1 MSSPAPDP
9 ARRRGGRRGGTAD
22 TRGDILRAAREQ
34 FAAGYEATSVRAV
47 ARGAGVDPSLIVQ
60 FFGGKDGL
68 FKAVLDDAIRP
79 DEGIKPALAGGT
91 GEIGPRLAAYFF
103 GIWEDPVRRPP
114 FQAMLVSAASN
125 AAAAEVLREFVRDEV
140 IGRLSLAIGGGAGQR
155 TARRTRRVAPHR
167 RRPGAVRLPDT
178 AAVRRPARGRRR
190 AGRARDPGVPDGH
203 RARVACRCRPTRW
216 SPTRSRRGGRRG
228 RRSTRSRR
236 RTAACAG
243 ARSACPPRP

>member
-1 MSSPAPDP
+1 MVATSILIAMSSAAPDP

-34 FAAGYEATSVRAV
+34 FAAGYEATSVRGV

-79 DEGIKPALAGGT
+79 DEGIRPALAGGT

-103 GIWEDPVRRPP
+103 GIWEDPARRPP

-125 AAAAEVLREFVRDEV
+125 AAAAEVLRQFVRDEV
-140 IGRLSLAIGGGAGQR
+140 IARLSLAIGGGAGSELR
-155 TARRTRRVAPHR
+155 AELAGSHLI
-167 RRPGAVRLPDT
+167 GAALVRYVYRIPPLCDVPLED
-178 AAVRRPARGRRR
+178 VVGPV
-190 AGRARDPGVPDGH
+190 GRAIQGYLTDDLP
-203 RARVACRCRPTRW
+203 
-216 SPTRSRRGGRRG
+216 
-228 RRSTRSRR
+228 
-236 RTAACAG
+236 AAE
-243 ARSACPPRP
+243 R